1 MKLLKVLLLRS
12 LIRKADK
19 ALYYVKQNGK
29 GDLFFYDQMEKELI
43 AECGTG
49 KDLGM
54 IAKALRESGH
64 HSGTLNLP

>member
-1 MKLLKVLLLRS
+1 MKLLKVLLFEES
-12 LIRKADK
+12 YTKADK

-29 GDLFFYDQMEKELI
+29 GDLFFYDQIEKELI

-54 IAKALRESGH
+54 IAKSSTGKW
-64 HSGTLNLP
+64 